1 MSAES
6 RALARTLPGRRRTDL
21 LLAIG
26 VFVAVLAAVLPLLRV
41 IHSGAWLPGALVTAA
56 AVLATGFGARWLRLP
71 GVAVALLELAVWVA
85 LLTAM
90 FGGGTALLWVIPTPQ
105 TLSSVPTLFSAAT
118 SEIALGAAPLT
129 AGMPLAFLLVAAI
142 GLVAVAI
149 DHVVITARMP
159 LLAAIGLIA
168 VSLVPSIAVPGDVD
182 LVAFV
187 LLAAAVLFLLR
198 VDTRARQRP
207 GLAAARDAGEAPI
220 RTSGATATALGIGA
234 VAVIVTV
241 VAAPLLPAPLAR
253 AGSGGIGGGSTID
266 PTLQLGDDLRQPR
279 ETQVLSVTTTAPTAP
294 YLRAVTLS
302 RFDGA
307 VWQPDEGRA
316 LPLDASGALPAAEA
330 IDPAIETTEYRTEVQ
345 VDDLDSP
352 WLPVSYPAT
361 TVTGLDGDWSAL
373 PENRTV
379 TGQGVSTRGQ
389 TYEVTSTVPRPTLEQ
404 IRARAAGGDVDQETL
419 ALPDGMPAIIAET
432 AQEVTADAQSDYDR
446 LVKLQS
452 YFRSTQFS
460 YSLDAPVDEG
470 FDGSG
475 ADAVAQFLDRKAGY
489 CVHYAS
495 AFALMAR
502 TLGMP
507 ARIVVGYLPGTGSNS
522 IRDGE
527 TVFTVSSS
535 QLHSWP
541 EVHFDGIGW
550 VAFEPTNSLGVPTSF
565 TSGSTPGSAT
575 PGSTTPLD
583 PSQQSAAPETNA
595 TTAPRLPD
603 EPQAGAG
610 GGSVSG
616 PNPWPGIG
624 LGALA
629 IAVLVLPSVLGEL
642 QRRRR
647 HAAARSG
654 DGGAAWLA
662 LQELAIDLGIAVAA
676 AESPRAFAR
685 RLERAHGG
693 PPDALAVLV
702 TEIERAS
709 YAGGRT
715 RSSDGVDLAGAL
727 AAVESGL
734 RSTAAAPRRMLAR
747 ALPFSLAVR
756 PGSALAH
763 PAEPAPAT

>member
-1 MSAES
+1 MSAD
-6 RALARTLPGRRRTDL
+6 ARVIDGALPGRRRTEL

-41 IHSGAWLPGALVTAA
+41 IDSGPWLAGALVAAA

-71 GVAVALLELAVWVA
+71 GIAVALLELVVWVM

-90 FGGGTALLWVIPTPQ
+90 FGGSSALLWVIPTPQ
-105 TLSSVPTLFSAAT
+105 TLSTVPPMFSAAT

-129 AGMPLAFLLVAAI
+129 AGMPLAFLLVGAI

-187 LLAAAVLFLLR
+187 LLAVAVLFLLR

-207 GLAAARDAGEAPI
+207 GIAAAQAATDAPL

-234 VAVIVTV
+234 VAVIVTI

-253 AGSGGIGGGSTID
+253 AGSGGLGGGSTID

-279 ETQVLSVTTTAPTAP
+279 ETQVLTVTTTAPTPP

-307 VWQPDEGRA
+307 IWQPDDGRA
-316 LPLDASGALPAAEA
+316 LPLDPSGALPAPEA
-330 IDPAIETTEYRTEVQ
+330 VDSGIETTEYRTEVQ

-352 WLPVSYPAT
+352 WLPVPFPAT
-361 TVTGLDGDWSAL
+361 SITGLDGEWSTQ
-373 PENRTV
+373 PQNRTL
-379 TGQGVSTRGQ
+379 TGRGTSTVGQ
-389 TYEVTSTVPRPTLEQ
+389 TYEVTTTVPRPTLEQ
-404 IRARAAGGDVDQETL
+404 IRSRTAGGDVDPETL
-419 ALPDGMPAIIAET
+419 SLPDGMPAIIAET
-432 AQEVTADAQSDYDR
+432 AQQVTADATDDYDR
-446 LVKLQS
+446 LASLQTW
-452 YFRSTQFS
+452 FRSPQFS

-475 ADAVAQFLDRKAGY
+475 ADAVAQFLDRRTGY

-507 ARIVVGYLPGTGSNS
+507 ARIVVGYLPGTGTNT

-535 QLHSWP
+535 QLHAWP
-541 EVHFDGIGW
+541 EVHFGGIGW

-565 TSGSTPGSAT
+565 TSGAVPGTSTSPESTPA
-575 PGSTTPLD
+575 D
-583 PSQQSAAPETNA
+583 PTQPSAAPTTNS
-595 TTAPRLPD
+595 TTAPRLSD
-603 EPQAGAG
+603 EPQGGTGAGTAAGA
-610 GGSVSG
+610 
-616 PNPWPGIG
+616 NPWPGIG
-624 LGALA
+624 IGALA
-629 IAVLVLPSVLGEL
+629 VAVIVLPGLLREA
-642 QRRRR
+642 RRRR
-647 HAAARSG
+647 LRGAARAG
-654 DGGAAWLA
+654 DGASAWLA
-662 LQELAIDLGIAVAA
+662 LQELAIDLGIPVSSS
-676 AESPRAFAR
+676 ESPRAFAHR
-685 RLERAHGG
+685 IERAHGA
-693 PPDALAVLV
+693 PPGDVAVLV
-702 TEIERAS
+702 AEIERAS
-709 YAGGRT
+709 YAGGDG
-715 RSSDGVDLAGAL
+715 RSPRGDELARALDTVDAAL
-727 AAVESGL
+727 
-734 RSTAAAPRRMLAR
+734 RAAAPRARRMLAR
-747 ALPFSLAVR
+747 TVPFSLVVR

-763 PAEPAPAT
+763 PAEPAAAT